1 MHNKRL
7 FVLLLLLSLFLAGC
21 TGKDQQKIYT
31 VTYDSDGGSTISS
44 SSVVE
49 GERAARPADPV
60 KEGYTFV
67 EWRLN
72 GTPYDFSKPVNAD
85 ITLKAFYT
93 DAGSTIPDNGNSNS
107 NNNKPEPENTR
118 IPCTGISTQYS
129 AYWSM
134 EGNGKWNL
142 NITLTPANTTDKM
155 TLTSEDENVVKVDN
169 DGNVYTGS
177 PGNTK
182 IHIKCGDVERVI
194 GFETRPKTVKAETL
208 TLDKTLITAYFG
220 TDYFVSATVTPAHV
234 TNKVKF
240 TSSDESVAT
249 VTDQGIIKVKG
260 YGQTIITVSIDDLVK
275 TCVVNVEG
283 ETVIFE
289 MENNVSVKAGSG
301 AKIPY
306 KATHIASYDGNVSKT
321 DVTLWVDFHIAYTS
335 ALDIDGNGNVY
346 AKGAVYDTV
355 DIPVYFTY
363 SDGSSFSVTSPTFIV
378 HVEK

>member
-31 VTYDSDGGSTISS
+31 VTYDSDGGSTISA

-72 GTPYDFSKPVNAD
+72 GTPYDFNKPVNAD

-93 DAGSTIPDNGNSNS
+93 DEGSTTPDNGNSNS

-129 AYWSM
+129 SYWSM

-155 TLTSEDENVVKVDN
+155 TLTSEDEKVVTVDN
-169 DGNVYTGS
+169 DGYVYTGA

-194 GFETRPKTVKAETL
+194 GFETRPKTVKAQTL
-208 TLDKTLITAYFG
+208 NIDQTLISAYLG
-220 TDYFVSATVTPAHV
+220 NTYKINATVTPANT

-240 TSSDESVAT
+240 TSSSESVAT
-249 VTDQGIIKVKG
+249 VDQNGNISPKA
-260 YGQTIITVSIDDLVK
+260 YGQTIITISIDDLER

-306 KATHIASYDGNVSKT
+306 KATHIAAYDGNVNKT
-321 DVTLWVDFHIAYTS
+321 DVTLYVEFHTAYTS
-335 ALDIDGNGNVY
+335 ALDIDGYGNVY

-355 DIPVYFTY
+355 DIPIYFTY
-363 SDGSSFSVTSPTFIV
+363 SDGSSFNVTSPTFIV